1 MLLWISVIVTIIGFV
16 VFFKTDLSET
26 LGTIIVTTAMCSGL
40 LAFVCFVFFIGA
52 HSSYFRKTA
61 MAEYE
66 EKRNAI
72 LYVIE
77 KSEGSVVGL
86 ASDISD
92 YNSSVLHGRMR
103 MHNIWFKNLSY
114 DFYEDLELID
124 VSTEE

>member
-1 MLLWISVIVTIIGFV
+1 MFLWLSIILTIVGIGVFLKADLDDTLGSVII
-16 VFFKTDLSET
+16 
-26 LGTIIVTTAMCSGL
+26 TTALTSGVV
-40 LAFVCFVFFIGA
+40 AFICLIFFIGA

-61 MAEYE
+61 MTEYE

-77 KSEGSVVGL
+77 KNEGSIIGL

-92 YNSSVLHGRMR
+92 YNSSVLKGRMR

-114 DFYEDLELID
+114 DFYEDLELIE
-124 VSTEE
+124 VSKE